1 MVKSAS
7 GKEGMRS
14 FTVVSANKHGG
25 CKTKFGSGGLYRSR
39 TPVAAAKKAFNE
51 LCRTKRIKGVCTLI
65 LTMKE
70 TTRNSKNK
78 FYSYKLNRHKLKN
91 PIILQGS
98 AGEYV
103 VEYQSKAKAH
113 GNHRSKG
120 HSHPC
125 ASKKGRSRGRRMKR
139 TAKNSHKS
147 PNNARRMIS
156 KMLGLNQV

>member
-14 FTVVSANKHGG
+14 FTIVSANKHGG

-65 LTMKE
+65 ITIKE

-78 FYSYKLNRHKLKN
+78 YYSYKLNRHKLKT

-103 VEYQSKAKAH
+103 IEYKSTAKSH
-113 GNHRSKG
+113 GNHTNSSHK
-120 HSHPC
+120 HPC
-125 ASKKGRSRGRRMKR
+125 HSVKGQTRGRKLKITSR
-139 TAKNSHKS
+139 KS
-147 PNNARRMIS
+147 RKGPNNARRMIS
-156 KMLGLNQV
+156 KMLGMNR